1 MKTTKEDSFLH
12 SHLTKVSRKLG
23 GAVYLFDLS
32 KLYNPSAVK
41 FPYFQPEIIPIFT
54 ICKMNPESTDLSL
67 HVVNVKARKALL
79 ECTLLWNSY
88 VLDSE
93 NPELKNPYSIP
104 KDEPLGSCGQP
115 IRDMARWVLILI
127 STLKSIRTVDFD
139 QFVLLLD

>member
-1 MKTTKEDSFLH
+1 MKTTEEDSFFHGL
-12 SHLTKVSRKLG
+12 LTKVSTKLG
-23 GAVYLFDLS
+23 GEVSLYDLS
-32 KLYNPSAVK
+32 KLYNPSSVK
-41 FPYFQPEIIPIFT
+41 FPYFQPDIIPIFT

-67 HVVNVKARKALL
+67 RVTKSWMIKALPK
-79 ECTLLWNSY
+79 CTLLWNSY
-88 VLDSE
+88 VLDSG